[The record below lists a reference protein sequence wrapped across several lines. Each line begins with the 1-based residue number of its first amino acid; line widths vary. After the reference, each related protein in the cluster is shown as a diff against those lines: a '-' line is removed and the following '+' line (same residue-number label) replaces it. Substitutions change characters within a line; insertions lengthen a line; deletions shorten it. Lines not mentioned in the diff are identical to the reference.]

1 MINKISGNN
10 PAILDED
17 DKTVEKY
24 FDWVLP
30 NVMEYPLEASDY
42 KAVFDLFDMS
52 EDAKNAFEKAK
63 REIDD
68 KAEWLRPGYSEGVNT
83 IKTEV
88 LEDGAYVKTGYY
100 PNGAVGLILSVH
112 LTPIT
117 NGTTLFPIN

>member
-1 MINKISGNN
+1 MYAVWFYMGY
-10 PAILDED
+10 ED
-17 DKTVEKY
+17 GDGEWTDFY
-24 FDWVLP
+24 H
-30 NVMEYPLEASDY
+30 
-42 KAVFDLFDMS
+42 DMTFFEIK
-52 EDAKNAFEKAK
+52 EDAENAFEKAK

-88 LEDGAYVKTGYY
+88 LEDGTYVKTGYY